1 MNGIIDSVVAS
12 SADIADSALVLKSTV
27 GAVCQ
32 LFDDSILCY
41 SEIGDMSYLSR
52 GTSVFSSKIGKYCS
66 ISWNVSIG
74 PANHDYHRVS
84 QHAML
89 YAPRFG
95 MIEDASH
102 SFYKQ
107 YDKETVIGNDVWI
120 GCNAVIMRG
129 VHIGDG
135 AVIGANA
142 IITKD
147 VPPYAIMGGANVLL
161 KMRFNDEIIQKL
173 LQIKW
178 WNYPI
183 SVVKRCLL
191 LIAQEPTLQSLDELE
206 NSLKAIF

>member
-1 MNGIIDSVVAS
+1 MKGIIDSVVAS
-12 SADIADSALVLKSTV
+12 SADIDDSALVLKSTV

-32 LFDDSILCY
+32 LFEDSILCY
-41 SEIGDMSYLSR
+41 SEMGDMSYLSR
-52 GTSVFSSKIGKYCS
+52 QTSVFSSKIGKYCS

-95 MIEDASH
+95 MIEDTSQRL
-102 SFYKQ
+102 YKQ
-107 YDKETVIGNDVWI
+107 YDKETIIGNDVWI

-129 VHIGDG
+129 VHVGDG

-142 IITKD
+142 VISKD

-161 KMRFNDEIIQKL
+161 KMRFNDEIIQRL
-173 LQIKW
+173 LQLKW
-178 WNYPI
+178 WDYPI
-183 SVVKRCLL
+183 SSVKRCLR
-191 LIAQEPTLQSLDELE
+191 LIAQEPTMLSLDELE
-206 NSLKAIF
+206 SSLILYI